1 MTANVR
7 VSVVVPVYNM
17 EEYLDRCLLSVVDQ
31 TYSNLEIILI
41 DDGSTDGSAVMCRE
55 WERKDNRIVY
65 IWQENAGLGGARN
78 SGIKAASSD
87 YITFLDADDWFEP
100 TFVEKII
107 KMMLETSSDMGQ
119 CDMHYVD
126 SATMNRH
133 IVKIRFGKPV
143 VSCSEDR
150 SVMNKSRICAWGKIY
165 RKELLERCDFSFPSI
180 TYEDTST
187 PVLIAS
193 ANQVCYVP
201 EPLINY
207 CWKRPGSLSN
217 DTSKIKDIG
226 VGLQLLHNRF
236 VELDLYDRYML
247 EWKKI
252 ALGLYRFACRM
263 FGETGNESAK
273 IALNELEKTIARNFP
288 QLQYLSKKKFFAVG
302 TELLA
307 TALDNSI
314 PYKEQLTTDISE
326 AECVVFFESD
336 AALVPKS
343 SARLIAIPDADQS
356 GVDPISASFNI
367 AELIMERL

>member
-1 MTANVR
+1 MTTPVR
-7 VSVVVPVYNM
+7 VSVIIPVYNM
-17 EEYLDRCLLSVVDQ
+17 EKYLDRCMESVVGQSYAD
-31 TYSNLEIILI
+31 LEIIII
-41 DDGSTDGSAVMCRE
+41 DDGSTDSSTEMCRE

-78 SGIKAASSD
+78 SGMRAASSD

-107 KMMLETSSDMGQ
+107 KVMLETSSDMGQ
-119 CDMHYVD
+119 CDMYYVD
-126 SATMNRH
+126 SATMDRH
-133 IVKIRFGKPV
+133 IVKVRFGKPV

-150 SVMNKSRICAWGKIY
+150 RVMNKSRICAWGKIY
-165 RKELLERCDFSFPSI
+165 SKELLERCDFSFPSI

-187 PVLIAS
+187 PVLVAS

-226 VGLQLLHNRF
+226 VGLNLLHNRF
-236 VELDLYDRYML
+236 IELDLYDRYML

-252 ALGLYRFACRM
+252 SLGLYRFACRM
-263 FGETGNESAK
+263 FGEPGNESVK
-273 IALNELEKTIARNFP
+273 IALNELEKTIAGKFP
-288 QLQYLSKKKFFAVG
+288 ELHDLRKKKFFAVG
-302 TELLA
+302 AELPA
-307 TALDNSI
+307 ALDNAI
-314 PYKEQLTTDISE
+314 PYKEQLTTDISK
-326 AECVVFFESD
+326 ADSIVFFESD
-336 AALVPKS
+336 TTLVPKS
-343 SARLIAIPDADQS
+343 SARLIAIPDADQT
-356 GVDPISASFNI
+356 GVDPVSASFNI